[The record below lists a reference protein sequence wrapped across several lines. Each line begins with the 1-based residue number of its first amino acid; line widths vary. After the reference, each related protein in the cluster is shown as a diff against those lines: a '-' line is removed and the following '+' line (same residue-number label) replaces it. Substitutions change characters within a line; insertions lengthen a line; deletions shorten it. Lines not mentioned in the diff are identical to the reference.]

1 MNLKKQM
8 KLKADA
14 LKKPNLKKKD
24 YKTEEK
30 VLKHRSGGGG
40 E

>member
-1 MNLKKQM
+1 
-8 KLKADA
+8 

-40 E
+40 EW